1 MNNKLNKN
9 MLASKIKQ
17 NLKGQDKL
25 KHSKWGNIIF
35 LSFLLISLLI
45 TKHFVTS
52 LLIAF
57 GVLLSAAISKEL
69 YDKYIKKTFI
79 DWYDIV
85 AAFVPYPIIKKLQ
98 K

>member
-1 MNNKLNKN
+1 
-9 MLASKIKQ
+9 MLAFKIKQ

-35 LSFLLISLLI
+35 LLTFIVSLFFLSLGKSLL
-45 TKHFVTS
+45 
-52 LLIAF
+52 LAF
-57 GVLLSAAISKEL
+57 FTLLSLAFTKEL

-85 AAFVPYPIIKKLQ
+85 AAFVPYPLIKKLQ
-98 K
+98 N

>member
-25 KHSKWGNIIF
+25 KHSKYGNIIF
-35 LSFLLISLLI
+35 LLTFIVSLFFLSLG
-45 TKHFVTS
+45 KS

-57 GVLLSAAISKEL
+57 FTLSSLAFAKEL

>member
-1 MNNKLNKN
+1 MNNKLIINL
-9 MLASKIKQ
+9 LAYKIKQ
-17 NLKGQDKL
+17 NLNGQDKL
-25 KHSKWGNIIF
+25 KHSKYGNIIF
-35 LSFLLISLLI
+35 LLTFIVSLFFLSLG
-45 TKHFVTS
+45 KS

-57 GVLLSAAISKEL
+57 FTLSSLAFAKEL

>member
-1 MNNKLNKN
+1 MFNEL
-9 MLASKIKQ
+9 KQ
-17 NLKGQDKL
+17 GLKGQDKL
-25 KHSKWGNIIF
+25 KHSKYGNIIF

-45 TKHFVTS
+45 THKLLLS

-57 GVLLSAAISKEL
+57 SMLLSAAVSKEL

-85 AAFVPYPIIKKLQ
+85 AAFVPYPIIKKVQNL
-98 K
+98 

>member
-1 MNNKLNKN
+1 MIN
-9 MLASKIKQ
+9 KIKQ

-25 KHSKWGNIIF
+25 KHSLFGNLIF
-35 LSFLLISLLI
+35 LGTFIVSAIITKKIMLSLLMA
-45 TKHFVTS
+45 FV
-52 LLIAF
+52 I
-57 GVLLSAAISKEL
+57 LLSSAVSKEL